1 MKKYTFMQKNKTKKT
16 PKTKTKKTKTKKIAT
31 KNSKMPKVGKD
42 RVEVSVPKFL
52 AVVSSL
58 LK

>member
-1 MKKYTFMQKNKTKKT
+1 MKTKEQKQ
-16 PKTKTKKTKTKKIAT
+16 KKITT

-42 RVEVSVPKFL
+42 RVEVGVPKFL

>member
-1 MKKYTFMQKNKTKKT
+1 MMAHKKIYIHAKKT
-16 PKTKTKKTKTKKIAT
+16 PKTKKKITT

-42 RVEVSVPKFL
+42 RMEVGVPKFL

>member
-1 MKKYTFMQKNKTKKT
+1 MMAHKKNTFMQKKNKQS
-16 PKTKTKKTKTKKIAT
+16 PPKKITT
-31 KNSKMPKVGKD
+31 KNSKMPKIGKD
-42 RVEVSVPKFL
+42 RVEVGVPIFL

>member
-1 MKKYTFMQKNKTKKT
+1 MQKKNQKPKK
-16 PKTKTKKTKTKKIAT
+16 KKITT

-42 RVEVSVPKFL
+42 RVEVGVPKFL

>member
-1 MKKYTFMQKNKTKKT
+1 MQKKNQK
-16 PKTKTKKTKTKKIAT
+16 PKKKITT
-31 KNSKMPKVGKD
+31 KNSKMPNIGKY
-42 RVEVSVPKFL
+42 RVEVGVPIFL